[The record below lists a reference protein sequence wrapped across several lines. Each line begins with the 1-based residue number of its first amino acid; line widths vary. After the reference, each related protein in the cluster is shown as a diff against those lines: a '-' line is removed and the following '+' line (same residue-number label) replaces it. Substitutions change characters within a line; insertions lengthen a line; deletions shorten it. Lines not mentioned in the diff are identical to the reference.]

1 MRRRQHR
8 NHIVQLDLFHPRPTR
23 PRWMALPQEVR
34 QQVLPMLVR
43 LLKEHHVGRPAPNGR
58 KGVSDE

>member
-1 MRRRQHR
+1 MRTGQRPAPLIQR
-8 NHIVQLDLFHPRPTR
+8 DLFQMPPTR
-23 PRWMALPQEVR
+23 PRWKTLPPEIR

-43 LLKEHHVGRPAPNGR
+43 LLKEHRVAKPAFGSG

>member
-1 MRRRQHR
+1 MRTSRRRNR
-8 NHIVQLDLFHPRPTR
+8 FIQLNLFRPPPTR
-23 PRWMALPQEVR
+23 PRWRALPQEVR

-43 LLKEHHVGRPAPNGR
+43 LLKEHRVGQPASDGQ